1 MPEAVNYPEWVL
13 PVCAAGMTLLT
24 SFTSNQDSMLIAAY
38 PVCSMPGTPLFFHD
52 AMLPWQSM
60 LAVLVLSACIYFLC
74 QAGMSRAA
82 TLSQRRLQGS
92 PVLEDVHD
100 TLIQGMQ
107 GLMLSLQT
115 TASHL
120 PGDGHERAQI
130 ETVLDEADNL
140 LAQGRQAMQ
149 DEQSAAHS
157 GTDLEQALV
166 RLAISLASGSY
177 TSFRFCISGSGLP
190 ATRDMLTTLYQL
202 ARVAMINAAL
212 HVHAETVEV
221 ELCHA
226 WGKLSLRIRDDGK
239 GRAVRNIDTDKQH
252 GYPGVQQMLGYAIAL
267 QARLEMWS
275 GPEAGTELS
284 LSLGSKSVPDRQL
297 AVSRLDRVW
306 HFLQKQLYRQ

>member
-1 MPEAVNYPEWVL
+1 MPDAVNYPEWVL

-24 SFTSNQDSMLIAAY
+24 SFTSNQDFMLIATY
-38 PVCSMPGTPLFFHD
+38 QVCSMPGTLHFFYD
-52 AMLPWQSM
+52 AMLPWQST

-82 TLSQRRLQGS
+82 TLSQRSLQGS
-92 PVLEDVHD
+92 PALEDVHD

-140 LAQGRQAMQ
+140 LAQGRQVMQ

-157 GTDLEQALV
+157 GTDLEQALA
-166 RLAISLASGSY
+166 RLAISLASGNH
-177 TSFRFCISGSGLP
+177 TSFRLCISGSGLP
-190 ATRDMLTTLYQL
+190 VTRDTLTTLYQL
-202 ARVAMINAAL
+202 ARVAMIHAAL
-212 HVHAETVEV
+212 HAHAETVEV

-226 WGKLSLRIRDDGK
+226 WGTFSLRIRDDGK
-239 GRAVRNIDTDKQH
+239 GRTRRNMDADKQH
-252 GYPGVQQMLGYAIAL
+252 YYPCVQQMQAHAIAL

-284 LSLGSKSVPDRQL
+284 LSLGSKSVPDCQL
-297 AVSRLDRVW
+297 AASRFDRAG
-306 HFLQKQLYRQ
+306 HFLQKQLYGQ